1 MEKVLYPKMHP
12 HFKVAHENGSEIT
25 VYFRVNYACEG
36 SPGTFD
42 DPPEGSELEFDLF
55 DGSGQEIDPESLSI
69 GLEDIEREIWTYL
82 EEKDI

>member
-12 HFKVAHENGSEIT
+12 NFVVRDEYGSEMI
-25 VYFRVNYACEG
+25 VYFRVNYASEG

-55 DGSGQEIDPESLSI
+55 DGSGQEIDPESLSMSR
-69 GLEDIEREIWTYL
+69 EDIEREIWTYL